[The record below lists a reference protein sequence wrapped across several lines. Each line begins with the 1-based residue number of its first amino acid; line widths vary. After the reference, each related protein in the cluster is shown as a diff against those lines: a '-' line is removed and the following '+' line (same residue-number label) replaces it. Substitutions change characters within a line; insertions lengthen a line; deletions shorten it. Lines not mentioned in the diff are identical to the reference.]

1 MGLRAAREDR
11 TGDDENQSITEYG
24 VGSRAAE
31 SFTISVISY
40 SFTLM
45 TDDSTGVY
53 GVLVREY
60 LSMPPGGIDVAP
72 DRGGARSIFVFP
84 GIPGKWHLYR
94 C

>member
-40 SFTLM
+40 SFTPYSFM

-60 LSMPPGGIDVAP
+60 L
-72 DRGGARSIFVFP
+72 
-84 GIPGKWHLYR
+84 
-94 C
+94 